1 MEATEG
7 LRAALERCVKSL
19 KDRKMISVHCRP
31 HSKVVDLI
39 MQELAS
45 LGSEGLGESR
55 TVTGRSVDPLTV
67 VSMIARGERPPE
79 PERVVSIS
87 KMAEHYAR
95 HARSM
100 DGENPELEQVV
111 YECHNFVYLRRL
123 AWQIRGAFGLVIF
136 SHDAGH
142 KNHPNSLSF
151 FGASNSIKTCKMTL
165 DLLIEQVKEELAS
178 LASDDERE
186 QFCQKFGE
194 ELKLPSVISDEEY
207 KRLRDW
213 AESKAGRAN
222 IVEPVAVDENIAS
235 RAAEL
240 AKRVAI

>member
-1 MEATEG
+1 MEATKE
-7 LRAALERCVKSL
+7 LRNALERCVKSL
-19 KDRKMISVHCRP
+19 KDQKMISVHCRP

-45 LGSEGLGESR
+45 LGSDRLGESR
-55 TVTGRSVDPLTV
+55 TVTGRSVDPLVV
-67 VSMIARGERPPE
+67 VSMIAKGEVPPE

-100 DGENPELEQVV
+100 DGENPEFKQVN
-111 YECHNFVYLRRL
+111 YEYPNWFYLRRL
-123 AWQIRGAFGLVIF
+123 AWRISGAFGLVIF
-136 SHDAGH
+136 SHDASH
-142 KNHPNSLSF
+142 KTHPNSLGF

-178 LASDDERE
+178 LTSDDERE

-194 ELKLPSVISDEEY
+194 ELKLPCVISDEEY
-207 KRLRDW
+207 KRLHDW
-213 AESKAGRAN
+213 AESKVGKVN
-222 IVEPVAVDENIAS
+222 KVGPVAVDEKIAS
-235 RAAEL
+235 RASEL

>member
-1 MEATEG
+1 MEATKE

-19 KDRKMISVHCRP
+19 KDQKMISVQCRP

-45 LGSEGLGESR
+45 LGSDRLGESR
-55 TVTGRSVDPLTV
+55 TVTGRSVDPLAV
-67 VSMIARGERPPE
+67 VSMIAKGEVPPE
-79 PERVVSIS
+79 PERVVSMS

-100 DGENPELEQVV
+100 DGENPEFEHID
-111 YECHNFVYLRRL
+111 YEYSHTVYLRRL
-123 AWQIRGAFGLVIF
+123 AWKLARAFGVHILTNARLIR
-136 SHDAGH
+136 
-142 KNHPNSLSF
+142 F
-151 FGASNSIKTCKMTL
+151 FGPSNSIKTCKMTL

-194 ELKLPSVISDEEY
+194 ELKLPSIITNDEY
-207 KRLRDW
+207 KRISDW
-213 AESKAGRAN
+213 SESKMGGKPN
-222 IVEPVAVDENIAS
+222 IVNDVAVEEKIAS
-235 RAAEL
+235 RALEL

>member
-19 KDRKMISVHCRP
+19 KDQKMISVHCRP

-67 VSMIARGERPPE
+67 VSMIARGEVPPE
-79 PERVVSIS
+79 PERVVSMS

-100 DGENPELEQVV
+100 DGENPEFEHVN
-111 YECHNFVYLRRL
+111 YKYPDFIYLRRL
-123 AWQIRGAFGLVIF
+123 AWKMQRAFGVVIF
-136 SHDAGH
+136 Q
-142 KNHPNSLSF
+142 NTNLIMF
-151 FGASNSIKTCKMTL
+151 FGPSNSIKTCKMTM
-165 DLLIEQVKEELAS
+165 DLLIEQIKEELAL

-194 ELKLPSVISDEEY
+194 ELKLPDIITDDEN
-207 KRLRDW
+207 KRLHDW
-213 AESKAGRAN
+213 AESKAGKVN
-222 IVEPVAVDENIAS
+222 IVGHVAVDEKIAS
-235 RAAEL
+235 RASEL